1 MGVTVIEG
9 ATPDL
14 DEPAAV
20 PAPASAP
27 PESPAGE
34 PATFTNIEQVVSHY
48 VRMLVQ
54 YVNSQPPIIN
64 VPKLDEATLRLYV
77 PYLRFNSELGLDI
90 ASIAKSDYIALVK
103 QTTPE
108 LGEVLEC
115 TDAGDALP
123 IMVDPLRPDLLSD
136 PLKILGFKQEIGYQ
150 EAEKLSRASQNLV
163 CIPDLVSLSLF
174 MFTGEDF
181 RDYLRTVDI
190 PLSPSPTWCRGQFK
204 QPNTGNYL
212 WETRIGNVPPAD
224 FLFAPKYLL
233 SYAKSSGRRDLMKII
248 AEYKDLHT
256 LCTSNGDLINQSLYA
271 RLKTANPKLC
281 I

>member
-1 MGVTVIEG
+1 MKNDGKNRKN
-9 ATPDL
+9 
-14 DEPAAV
+14 
-20 PAPASAP
+20 ASQ
-27 PESPAGE
+27 GE
-34 PATFTNIEQVVSHY
+34 HPSDSSHSS
-48 VRMLVQ
+48 R
-54 YVNSQPPIIN
+54 PIIPPRGDYQTLHSFHKAEVVYDVTFRFAHKFLARGDRTVDQMIQSARSGKKNILEGSKAATTSKETEIKLTN
-64 VPKLDEATLRLYV
+64 VA
-77 PYLRFNSELGLDI
+77 
-90 ASIAKSDYIALVK
+90 
-103 QTTPE
+103 
-108 LGEVLEC
+108 
-115 TDAGDALP
+115 
-123 IMVDPLRPDLLSD
+123 
-136 PLKILGFKQEIGYQ
+136 
-150 EAEKLSRASQNLV
+150 RASLEELL
-163 CIPDLVSLSLF
+163 D
-174 MFTGEDF
+174 DF
-181 RDYLRTVDI
+181 RDYLRAVDI